1 VKEKI
6 SMEQPKLT
14 AELAEQIINLLRDNP
29 GVSLPLSAIADATA
43 QPVEDLAVYL
53 EDLAARGVVINET
66 TPDGVDVYAFPAEY
80 QRGTT

>member
-1 VKEKI
+1 M

-14 AELAEQIINLLRDNP
+14 AELAERIINLLRDNP
-29 GVSLPLSAIADATA
+29 GVSLPLSDIADATA

-53 EDLAARGVVINET
+53 EDLAARGIVIHAT